1 MIQKYGDCQPNV
13 KCDEDS
19 KNKHLTNVLILRIIV
34 LILLVFSYFFK
45 LKIIKDS
52 DQYFKHFVEIKD
64 YSVLVNFEFEI
75 QREYDND

>member
-1 MIQKYGDCQPNV
+1 MI
-13 KCDEDS
+13 
-19 KNKHLTNVLILRIIV
+19 LILRIIV
-34 LILLVFSYFFK
+34 LILLVLSYFFK